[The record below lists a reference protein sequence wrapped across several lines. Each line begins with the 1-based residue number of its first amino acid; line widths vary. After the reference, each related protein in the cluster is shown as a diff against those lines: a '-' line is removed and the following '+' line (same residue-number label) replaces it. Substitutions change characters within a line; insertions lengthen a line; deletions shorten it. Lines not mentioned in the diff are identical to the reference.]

1 MEPAGNFASCIKS
14 GNHISIPIQH
24 LRLLID
30 LDAAHAIMCANPELI
45 AIEGAFNLIL
55 RDDVDHQAEAAYACM
70 SDGTILIT
78 ANLFLQSISSLLS
91 NRSQKDG
98 TVPTGSYI
106 RLLSQMQFRN
116 TLILL
121 RNFTADKRLAFPASP
136 LYATCCR

>member
-14 GNHISIPIQH
+14 RNHISIRIQH

-30 LDAAHAIMCANPELI
+30 LDAAHAIMCASPELI

-78 ANLFLQSISSLLS
+78 ANLFLQSISGLLS
-91 NRSQKDG
+91 IQLSEGWNRTYGIIYKTPVSDAVQK
-98 TVPTGSYI
+98 YI
-106 RLLSQMQFRN
+106 
-116 TLILL
+116 
-121 RNFTADKRLAFPASP
+121 DLAQE
-136 LYATCCR
+136 LYRR